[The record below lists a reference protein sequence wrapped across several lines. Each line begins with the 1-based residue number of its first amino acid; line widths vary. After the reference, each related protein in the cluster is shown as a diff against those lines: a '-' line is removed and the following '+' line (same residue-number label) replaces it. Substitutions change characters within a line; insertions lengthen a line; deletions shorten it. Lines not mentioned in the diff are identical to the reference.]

1 MSVESQAE
9 TIKLA
14 SIVSID
20 VAGFST
26 LTERDQRKAARAVE
40 TIHGRI
46 AQVAAK
52 HGGRIF
58 NTAGDGFMLEFA
70 AAGAAL
76 AAVQELLDVKTKG
89 EPRIRVGAHV
99 GDVIVT
105 INNDLL
111 GHGVNVA
118 ARLQS
123 LAEPG
128 AALVSGEF
136 RSMARNSPQ
145 AAFQARGRQPL
156 ENMEERVHTFEILS
170 RRKRTERLAKRVGI
184 VAGAVMI
191 AAALGFATPFAMK
204 FARMQGWTAPAQT
217 AQAATPTVEPI
228 VAAPAPVAKAE
239 APPAEPAAPQ
249 WIAGQTFKDCEF
261 CPQMTVI
268 PAGRLN
274 MGSPAGEAGSFAN
287 ERPQH
292 EVNLPMFA
300 VSTNEITF
308 AEWDACLATGGC
320 GGFSPQDRG
329 FGRGQRP
336 VIGVSWN
343 DAHAYVA
350 WLNARTEGGYRL
362 LTESEWEYAARA
374 GTSTPF
380 ATGPRITHAD
390 AIFGVRG
397 TQETGGRAANQFGL
411 HDMHGNAWEWVEDC
425 YAQTYAGAPADG
437 SAVTARRCAAYTYR
451 GGGYRDPAGAL
462 RSANR
467 RRAAANVRDGNIGF
481 RIARTLPAQAPV
493 AN

>member
-1 MSVESQAE
+1 MSAESHTE

-20 VAGFST
+20 VAGFSS
-26 LTERDQRKAARAVE
+26 LSERDQRRAASHIA
-40 TIHGRI
+40 TLHDRI
-46 AQVAAK
+46 GQVASK

-76 AAVQELLDVKTKG
+76 AAIQELLDLRKRG

-170 RRKRTERLAKRVGI
+170 RRKRTERVVKRVG
-184 VAGAVMI
+184 VGLAAVVI
-191 AAALGFATPFAMK
+191 AAAIGVATPFAVK
-204 FARMQGWTAPAQT
+204 FGRAQGWIEGGQAQT
-217 AQAATPTVEPI
+217 AEAATPVVEP
-228 VAAPAPVAKAE
+228 VAAPVTPAAAE
-239 APPAEPAAPQ
+239 ASAAAR
-249 WIAGQTFKDCEF
+249 WTAAQTFKDCEF
-261 CPQMTVI
+261 CPEMTVV

-274 MGSPAGEAGSFAN
+274 MGSAVNEAGSFAN

-292 EVNLPMFA
+292 QVDIAMFA
-300 VSTNEITF
+300 VSTNEVTF

-320 GGFSPQDRG
+320 GGFSPSDRG
-329 FGRGQRP
+329 FGRGPRP
-336 VIGVSWN
+336 VLGVSWN
-343 DAHAYVA
+343 DAQAYVR

-374 GTSTPF
+374 GTSTPY
-380 ATGPRITHAD
+380 ATGPRISRDD
-390 AIFGVRG
+390 AVFGARA
-397 TQETGGRAANQFGL
+397 TQDVGGRAANQFGL
-411 HDMHGNAWEWVEDC
+411 KDMHGNAWEWVEDC
-425 YAQTYAGAPADG
+425 YVQTYDGAPGDG
-437 SAVTARRCAAYTYR
+437 AAVTAARCAAHAYR
-451 GGGYRDPAGAL
+451 GGGYRDPASAL

-467 RRAAANVRDGNIGF
+467 RRAGPDVRDGNIGF
-481 RIARTLPAQAPV
+481 RIARTLPD
-493 AN
+493 